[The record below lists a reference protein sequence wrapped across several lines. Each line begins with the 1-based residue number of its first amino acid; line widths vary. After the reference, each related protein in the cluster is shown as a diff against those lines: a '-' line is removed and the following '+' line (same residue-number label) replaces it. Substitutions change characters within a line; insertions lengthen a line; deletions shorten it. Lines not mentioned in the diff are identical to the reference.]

1 MLLTLGVWFEHPW
14 DTALSGPGVVRDAAM
29 DSWIGFDYDDTLAF
43 CSVSWMCQWV
53 GEWG

>member
-14 DTALSGPGVVRDAAM
+14 DTALRGPGVVRAAAM
-29 DSWIGFDYDDTLAF
+29 DPWIGYDYDDTLAF
-43 CSVSWMCQWV
+43 CCVPWMCQWV